1 MNQLHKLGINYIEV
15 NYRSFIVL
23 RALMLLYQMD
33 ELITFGIKRLTQCS
47 TRNLISII
55 KK

>member
-1 MNQLHKLGINYIEV
+1 MNRLHKLGINYIEV
-15 NYRSFIVL
+15 NYRSLIVL
-23 RALMLLYQMD
+23 RDLMLLYQMD